1 MLAKQKLKSEK
12 NNWGE
17 GASFVVTSAS
27 CLTSTFGDKAWDHKH
42 FHMALIVAKIVGCSN
57 TCTAHSAN
65 DLELLVG
72 GFDSVGLFKKQIIIA
87 TNCRP
92 IPLEGQ
98 HWLFPFP
105 ILLYS
110 YF

>member
-1 MLAKQKLKSEK
+1 
-12 NNWGE
+12 
-17 GASFVVTSAS
+17 
-27 CLTSTFGDKAWDHKH
+27 
-42 FHMALIVAKIVGCSN
+42 MALIVAKIVGCSN

-98 HWLFPFP
+98 H
-105 ILLYS
+105 
-110 YF
+110 